1 MSRENF
7 FNILELSPNE
17 NNEEIITKAMKKKQ
31 AEWSKLRNHPSK
43 GRIAQKNLS
52 LLKDI
57 KKIMLNSDL
66 RAKEAKSLL
75 KETQKNQHNLE
86 AELNKQIELLSSK
99 GKIYKSEFKKL
110 KENFSSFKD
119 IKNRI
124 KVEILNDIQT
134 STLKSQTQNSNKSFL
149 PTLERSTLQK
159 INASLKILN
168 KRDLYHFL
176 GVSSTLSIIELK
188 KVIEKKYLQNNK
200 SASKTAEVTSISEL
214 LGMLKSIIHDKNRK
228 QLYDNHIILTK
239 LSKLDELIE
248 VSGKNDVIEKEE
260 YLFIY
265 EEGKANNLS
274 EDIIKK
280 YIDFFAKARNI
291 KVEIPDFTKPI
302 KFRNKENNNEQ
313 LFNLIRTNEPRDIE
327 DLLKNNSNIN
337 INQKNQHGST
347 PLILATYSGHLKIV
361 KILIENGADIN
372 LTSNDKT
379 TPLIWATVGS
389 HTAIVRYL
397 LNNNADINA
406 KDKHGFTALMWAAS
420 KSNESLIKIFLQYDA
435 DTQIKNYN
443 SESASELAKKAGNI
457 RLFYIIKDHKG
468 ADKANLRENI
478 IKAVSNNDLI
488 YLSKQYGVKFNEIT
502 DKDNN
507 NILHLAIQ
515 KGKRDVIDWILTN
528 NKVNVNSQNNQG
540 NTPLIE
546 AILNND
552 DITVS
557 NLLKEK
563 SLEINKQDNNGY
575 TGLIHAVNTDNEYL
589 IKTLLNHNAKMEI
602 EDNNGNRA
610 LTIAVWQNK
619 RTLVRLLIDNGA
631 KTDIKTNS
639 GKTLLDLAEERN
651 NKSMIDY
658 LSMYIT
664 RPHPIKTIH
673 NSAQP
678 TRNTDSTKTKKESS
692 STSKKDTAHKSSSA
706 KDNTHNS
713 TTPNHTKGDNKKK
726 DKDKENKK
734 NKKPWWKFW

>member
-17 NNEEIITKAMKKKQ
+17 NREDIITKAMKKKQ

-52 LLKDI
+52 LLKEI
-57 KKIMLNSDL
+57 KKVMLNNDL
-66 RAKEAKSLL
+66 RAKEAQALL
-75 KETQKNQHNLE
+75 KETQRDQHKLE

-110 KENFSSFKD
+110 KEKFSSFKN
-119 IKNRI
+119 IENRI
-124 KVEILNDIQT
+124 KVKIVNDTQT
-134 STLKSQTQNSNKSFL
+134 STLKSQTQNSNESFL

-159 INASLKILN
+159 INASLKILG

-176 GVSSTLSIIELK
+176 GVSSSLSLVELK

-200 SASKTAEVTSISEL
+200 SASKTAEVTSTSEL
-214 LGMLKSIIHDKNRK
+214 LGMLKSIIHDKSRK

-239 LSKLDELIE
+239 LKKLDELMEI
-248 VSGKNDVIEKEE
+248 SGKNGVIEKEE

-265 EEGKANNLS
+265 EEGKLS
-274 EDIIKK
+274 DLPEDVIKE
-280 YIDFFAKARNI
+280 YIDFFAKNRSI
-291 KVEIPDFTKPI
+291 KLEIPDFSKPI
-302 KFRNKENNNEQ
+302 KFRRKENNEEQ
-313 LFNLIRTNEPRDIE
+313 LFNLIRSNEPRDIE

-337 INQKNQHGST
+337 INQKNKHGST
-347 PLILATYSGHLKIV
+347 PLILATYSGYLKIV

-372 LTSNDKT
+372 LTSNDNT
-379 TPLIWATVGS
+379 TPLIWATVGN
-389 HTAIVRYL
+389 HIAIVRYL
-397 LNNNADINA
+397 LNNNADIDA

-420 KSNESLIKIFLQYDA
+420 KNNESLVKIFLQYGA
-435 DTQIKNYN
+435 DTQVKNYN
-443 SESASELAKKAGNI
+443 SETAYELAKKAGNI

-468 ADKANLRENI
+468 NDKINLKENI
-478 IKAVSNNDLI
+478 IKAVNNNDLI

-502 DKDNN
+502 DKDGN

-515 KGKRDVIDWILTN
+515 KKKRDIIDWILTN
-528 NKVNVNSQNNQG
+528 RKINVNSQNNQG

-546 AILNND
+546 AILND
-552 DITVS
+552 DGITVS
-557 NLLKEK
+557 NLLKER
-563 SLEINKQDNNGY
+563 SLDINKQDNNGY
-575 TGLIHAVNTDNEYL
+575 TGLIHAVNRENEYL

-619 RTLVRLLIDNGA
+619 RSLVGLLIDNGA

-639 GKTLLDLAEERN
+639 GKSLLDLAEERN

-658 LSMYIT
+658 LLMYIT
-664 RPHPIKTIH
+664 PRMDEAVTHPAE
-673 NSAQP
+673 NSKSH
-678 TRNTDSTKTKKESS
+678 STGNTKKTTNKKGKFTSSKMNKEESIQAIKEQNG
-692 STSKKDTAHKSSSA
+692 TASKKAEKE
-706 KDNTHNS
+706 
-713 TTPNHTKGDNKKK
+713 KKK
-726 DKDKENKK
+726 D
-734 NKKPWWKFW
+734 KKPWWKFW